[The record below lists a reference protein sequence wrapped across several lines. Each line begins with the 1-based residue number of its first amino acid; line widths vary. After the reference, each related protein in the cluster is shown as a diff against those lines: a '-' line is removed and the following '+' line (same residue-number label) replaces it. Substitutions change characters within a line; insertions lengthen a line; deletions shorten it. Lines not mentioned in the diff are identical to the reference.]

1 MGLFNK
7 KKKMAPQSQAWT
19 ASPAPLVEPAPP
31 MMSPQGFAATCTSR
45 PLPPEARGSVK
56 GLQAFLN
63 RRGFGPVAVDGICGF
78 QTFNAW
84 QNWERAK
91 LRMGTNQT
99 QPANPP
105 SGPGGIIMKLEPP
118 LPAPTPTAPLPVPS
132 VPFYKKPIFLGA
144 AAIIFVL
151 ILTRKK

>member
-99 QPANPP
+99 QPANPA
-105 SGPGGIIMKLEPP
+105 SGPYEIEKPAPP
-118 LPAPTPTAPLPVPS
+118 LLTPPAPTAPLPVP
-132 VPFYKKPIFLGA
+132 VIPFYKRPVVLA
-144 AAIIFVL
+144 TAAIIFVL